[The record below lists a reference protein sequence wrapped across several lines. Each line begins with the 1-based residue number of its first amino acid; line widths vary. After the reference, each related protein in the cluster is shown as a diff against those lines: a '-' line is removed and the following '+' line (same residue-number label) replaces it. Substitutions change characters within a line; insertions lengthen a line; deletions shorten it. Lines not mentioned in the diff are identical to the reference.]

1 MGGDGILQEVRM
13 AAGLALQAD
22 RASKAR
28 LLRLAHDG
36 DPGAL
41 AVLWRRWRLHLPL
54 AERRH
59 RLPCVA
65 GTCPGAGRGERC
77 R

>member
-1 MGGDGILQEVRM
+1 MGGDGVQGEVRM
-13 AAGLALQAD
+13 AASLALQAD
-22 RASKAR
+22 RLGKAR
-28 LLRLAHDG
+28 LLRLAQDG

-65 GTCPGAGRGERC
+65 GTCPGAGRGGR
-77 R
+77 RR

>member
-1 MGGDGILQEVRM
+1 M

-22 RASKAR
+22 RLDKAR

-36 DPGAL
+36 DPEAL

-59 RLPCVA
+59 RMPCVA
-65 GTCPGAGRGERC
+65 STCPGAGRGGRG